1 MEKSYNIFIV
11 DDHTLFCDGLQNII
25 DRNQIGV
32 VTAILNNGKSLLSHL
47 NLSIPDLIIL
57 DLNMPELNGFE
68 ATKKIRKNYPSI
80 KILVVSMKEEIKLI
94 KELKTMG
101 ISGYLTKFIGESDL
115 IEAVENIKNGNPH
128 FPILD
133 HFDKTLLEKKKDNI
147 NITESEI
154 RIMRLVI
161 EGFSSKEIADQ
172 LNLSVHT
179 VNTHRKNIIRKTS
192 LKNTAAMMNFV
203 KKNGL

>member
-68 ATKKIRKNYPSI
+68 ATKKIRKNYPGI

-161 EGFSSKEIADQ
+161 EGFSSKEIAGQ
-172 LNLSVHT
+172 LHLSVHT

>member
-1 MEKSYNIFIV
+1 MEKPYNIFIV

-32 VTAILNNGKSLLSHL
+32 VTAILTNGKSLLSHL
-47 NLSIPDLIIL
+47 NLSFPDLIIL

-68 ATKKIRKNYPSI
+68 ATEKIRKNYPSI

-101 ISGYLTKFIGESDL
+101 VSGYLTKFIGESDL
-115 IEAVENIKNGNPH
+115 IEAIENIKKGNPH

-133 HFDKTLLEKKKDNI
+133 HFDKTLEEKKNDSI
-147 NITESEI
+147 NITKSEI
-154 RIMRLVI
+154 RIMRLVV

-192 LKNTAAMMNFV
+192 LKNTVAMMNFV
-203 KKNGL
+203 KKNGI

>member
-1 MEKSYNIFIV
+1 MEKPYSIFIA

-25 DRNQIGV
+25 EKNKIGIV
-32 VTAILNNGKSLLSHL
+32 AATFNNGKSLLSHL
-47 NLSIPDLIIL
+47 NLSIPDLVIL
-57 DLNMPELNGFE
+57 DINMPEVNGLE
-68 ATKKIRKNYPSI
+68 ATKIIRKNYPKI
-80 KILVVSMKEEIKLI
+80 KILIVSMKEEIKMI
-94 KELKTMG
+94 KELKTIG
-101 ISGYLTKFIGESDL
+101 ISGYLTKFIGEFDL
-115 IEAVENIKNGNPH
+115 IEAIENIKKGNLY

-133 HFDKTLLEKKKDNI
+133 NFDNTLQEKKNYSI

-192 LKNTAAMMNFV
+192 FKNTIEMINYA
-203 KKNGL
+203 KKNGI

>member
-68 ATKKIRKNYPSI
+68 ATKKIRKNYPGI

-94 KELKTMG
+94 KELKIMG

-161 EGFSSKEIADQ
+161 EGFSSKEIAGQ
-172 LNLSVHT
+172 LHLSVHT

-192 LKNTAAMMNFV
+192 LKNTASMMNFV

>member
-1 MEKSYNIFIV
+1 MEKSYHIFIV

-32 VTAILNNGKSLLSHL
+32 VTAILNNGKSLLSSL

-57 DLNMPELNGFE
+57 DLNMPELNGVE
-68 ATKKIRKNYPSI
+68 VTKKIRKNYPSI

-133 HFDKTLLEKKKDNI
+133 HFDKTLQEKKKDSI

-154 RIMRLVI
+154 RIMRLII

-192 LKNTAAMMNFV
+192 LKNTVAMINFF